1 MTGYEGFEDKP
12 ELVAWCNL
20 PGRGTTFSYD
30 VAGHDVQIYVTEK
43 QKRVRVFLDH
53 VELWPTQKEPGQ

>member
-1 MTGYEGFEDKP
+1 MSGYEGYEDKP

-43 QKRVRVFLDH
+43 RKQVRVYLDH
-53 VELWPTQKEPGQ
+53 TELTTRRKTQS

>member
-1 MTGYEGFEDKP
+1 MTSKGYEDKP

-43 QKRVRVFLDH
+43 RKQVRVYLDH
-53 VELWPTQKEPGQ
+53 VEMAT